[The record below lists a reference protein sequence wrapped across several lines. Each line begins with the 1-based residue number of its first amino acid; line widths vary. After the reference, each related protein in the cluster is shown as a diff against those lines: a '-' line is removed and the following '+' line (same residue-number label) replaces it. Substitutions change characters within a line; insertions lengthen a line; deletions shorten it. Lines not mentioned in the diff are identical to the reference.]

1 VNGSLY
7 LDVYSGILLP
17 ATYTIYNAFGVKITE
32 KTLDPALVITGEVIE
47 TSTMD
52 NGLYHIQVES
62 GNIVSTQL
70 FVKN

>member
-1 VNGSLY
+1 M
-7 LDVYSGILLP
+7 
-17 ATYTIYNAFGVKITE
+17 E
-32 KTLDPALVITGEVIE
+32 KTLDAALVVTGETIE

-52 NGLYHIQVES
+52 NGLYHIQVEI